1 MPASWQAPSPL
12 LAALLTFPGVL
23 GDNCE
28 GGRLVD
34 HAVTQTWP
42 VGTDVA
48 AVDGVHIELQRAP
61 WVVTGGAGS
70 A

>member
-1 MPASWQAPSPL
+1 M
-12 LAALLTFPGVL
+12 AALLTFPSVF

-34 HAVTQTWP
+34 HAMAQTWP
-42 VGTDVA
+42 IGTDMP
-48 AVDGVHIELQRAP
+48 AVDGIHIELQGAP
-61 WVVTGGAGS
+61 WVVIGGAGL

>member
-1 MPASWQAPSPL
+1 MLPTWQAPSPL
-12 LAALLTFPGVL
+12 LVDILTFPSIL

-34 HAVTQTWP
+34 HAMAQAWP
-42 VGTDVA
+42 IGTDVA
-48 AVDGVHIELQRAP
+48 AVDGIHIELQRAP
-61 WVVTGGAGS
+61 WGVTGRAGS